1 VGYRIATAEAAA
13 AAGAR
18 VPQADLPANDSRMLA
33 AQVRVLYRS
42 GWYPSLG
49 DMAAALVFWLTY
61 FMLTGDRAAFVWA
74 GLIHAAQAGRLINTI
89 EYNRLAQRAGDQLRW
104 LRRYVWAVG
113 ITAAAWGSALW
124 LLLPAPSL
132 SGVALLLL
140 VILGVASAGI
150 AAVVACRPAVQAW
163 LLPLL
168 LPVPVA
174 LLWHRVPYAP
184 ALCLFTLAYLGVNL
198 VFALN
203 QNRLLIRALGAKY
216 VNEALIEQLRHQMEL
231 AARANRD
238 KSRFLAA
245 ASHDLRQPM
254 HALTLFAGAL
264 EKRLAGTQELPLMQ
278 NMNEC
283 IASLD
288 RSFNAMLDISKLDA
302 GVVEVTRHSFA
313 IRDVFR
319 RLHMHFAGQAEAANL
334 QLRFK
339 PGGKLVT
346 TDPQLLER
354 VLGNL
359 IQNAIKYTREGG
371 VVVVARNAGRDVS
384 IEVWDTGLG
393 IPEAELPRIFDEF
406 YQLDNPQH
414 DRSRGLGMGLAIV
427 KRLVLLLGHTLQ
439 VTSRPGRGTLF
450 RIRVPRMDPQ
460 ALEGMDVGAETVPSP
475 IGNAGTL
482 LVIDDEAKIRE
493 STALLLEQWGYQA
506 IVAGS
511 GFEACE
517 RAREHGQGIHAIISD
532 LRLRDGE
539 TGLHAIDAVQRVL
552 GQALPAL
559 LVTGDTS
566 EEQIQKVHDSGHMV
580 LFKPVRPKELYSALR
595 RLGASSGSVTG
606 T

>member
-1 VGYRIATAEAAA
+1 
-13 AAGAR
+13 
-18 VPQADLPANDSRMLA
+18 
-33 AQVRVLYRS
+33 
-42 GWYPSLG
+42 
-49 DMAAALVFWLTY
+49 
-61 FMLTGDRAAFVWA
+61 
-74 GLIHAAQAGRLINTI
+74 
-89 EYNRLAQRAGDQLRW
+89 
-104 LRRYVWAVG
+104 
-113 ITAAAWGSALW
+113 
-124 LLLPAPSL
+124 
-132 SGVALLLL
+132 
-140 VILGVASAGI
+140 
-150 AAVVACRPAVQAW
+150 
-163 LLPLL
+163 
-168 LPVPVA
+168 
-174 LLWHRVPYAP
+174 
-184 ALCLFTLAYLGVNL
+184 
-198 VFALN
+198 
-203 QNRLLIRALGAKY
+203 
-216 VNEALIEQLRHQMEL
+216 
-231 AARANRD
+231 
-238 KSRFLAA
+238 
-245 ASHDLRQPM
+245 
-254 HALTLFAGAL
+254 
-264 EKRLAGTQELPLMQ
+264 
-278 NMNEC
+278 
-283 IASLD
+283 
-288 RSFNAMLDISKLDA
+288 
-302 GVVEVTRHSFA
+302 VVEVTRHSFA